1 MDEIAGEHKCP
12 VSQVALNWSTQK
24 DFVGTALVGVRSE
37 AHADENCAAFA
48 WELSEAGNPS
58 FGQRTGTFGI
68 IRNRNKYSIYSIER
82 EGNLRT
88 GFPLFCTPEAYI
100 LFYCHL

>member
-1 MDEIAGEHKCP
+1 MYKRQEHNCP

-48 WELSEAGNPS
+48 WELSEAEILRLDNEL
-58 FGQRTGTFGI
+58 
-68 IRNRNKYSIYSIER
+68 ER
-82 EGNLRT
+82 LGL
-88 GFPLFCTPEAYI
+88 
-100 LFYCHL
+100 